1 MNQVKTT
8 IGHKEAG
15 ITPGLLFIGIDTN
28 NAIVHSCPVHL
39 LSLGFMFAL
48 AALGMLM
55 SMKLTKVRELFK
67 MANS

>member
-8 IGHKEAG
+8 IGYKEAG
-15 ITPGLLFIGIDTN
+15 ITLGLLFIGIDTN
-28 NAIVHSCPVHL
+28 NAIVHSFLVHL

-48 AALGMLM
+48 AVLGMLM
-55 SMKLTKVRELFK
+55 SMKSTKVRELFK